1 MPLEEKNNDEYII
14 KNDDFDEQPDE
25 LIRTIEKDGYV
36 LVEDE
41 EKKKTPK
48 DTLSE
53 IEEAAKKE
61 GLYGKV
67 KVDSDTKDMSAEEMV
82 KSFIQSDKPE
92 GYEDIKEKQDK
103 EKIKKYKK
111 VTATRE
117 KLFGRLK
124 RHIEVTIPIYD
135 EEYGEVV
142 EWVFEVKRLSES
154 ELQHL
159 FNKDTVGKKPE
170 EMTQEQYM
178 DSMKFRRKL
187 LARAIVNPKLSE
199 REWGELVDNDILME
213 IHEKVNEAL
222 AETITDKDDFQ

>member
-1 MPLEEKNNDEYII
+1 MPLEDKNSDYVI
-14 KNDDFDEQPDE
+14 KNDDFDKQPDE
-25 LIRTIEKDGYV
+25 LIRKIEKDGYA
-36 LVEDE
+36 LVEE
-41 EKKKTPK
+41 ESQKKTPQ
-48 DTLSE
+48 DTLKE
-53 IEEAAKKE
+53 IEDAAKKE

-67 KVDSDTKDMSAEEMV
+67 KVDSDIESMSPEEV
-82 KSFIQSDKPE
+82 VQSFINSDKPE
-92 GYEDIKEKQDK
+92 GYEEIKEKQDK
-103 EKIKKYKK
+103 ETVKKYRK

-135 EEYGEVV
+135 EEYDEVV

>member
-25 LIRTIEKDGYV
+25 LIRAIEKDGYA
-36 LVEDE
+36 LVEDK

-103 EKIKKYKK
+103 EKVKKYKK

-135 EEYGEVV
+135 EEYDEVV

-199 REWGELVDNDILME
+199 QEWGELVDNDILME
-213 IHEKVNEAL
+213 IHDKVNEAL
-222 AETITDKDDFQ
+222 AATITDKDDFQ

>member
-25 LIRTIEKDGYV
+25 LIRAIEKDGYV

-103 EKIKKYKK
+103 EKVKKYKK

-135 EEYGEVV
+135 EEYDEVV

-187 LARAIVNPKLSE
+187 LARAIVNPKLTE
-199 REWGELVDNDILME
+199 TEWGELVDNDILME